1 MIAPTVTAN
10 LGGSE
15 AMGVEEKTAVIE
27 HLGRQHHAMVEL
39 LANLVNVDSGS
50 YNKRGVDAVGDRLR
64 AFLEAAGIPCESFP
78 DDVFGDC
85 VAARIPGSD
94 GGNRPIVLMGHRDTV
109 FPDGTAAQRP
119 FRIDGSQAFG
129 PGVADMKAGLVMN
142 TFVLEAF
149 RRFGA
154 PCPLT
159 GLYTSDEEITS
170 PSSRPVI
177 ETEAKD
183 ARAVFNAEP
192 GRPSGNLVSRRKG
205 AAFIEFEV
213 TGVAAHSGAAHAQGI
228 SAIEA
233 LARKVQRLHRL
244 TDYDLGTTVNVG
256 LVQGGTAVNTVAA
269 RATAA
274 VDVRFPT
281 LNIMEKILGE
291 VREICRCCEL
301 PGSDARIVREGRFLP
316 LEQDE
321 KSRELLDA
329 YSRSAA
335 DLGFQV
341 SAEATGGSADSGF
354 TAALGTPTLCG
365 TGAVGGNA
373 HRDDEWCRIDTM
385 VPRAQALAL
394 SIIERF
400 TFAEGHEFGAVG
412 AYERLVGRARF
423 AVDPTSPP
431 QHGITDLDK
440 APL

>member
-1 MIAPTVTAN
+1 MSIDA
-10 LGGSE
+10 
-15 AMGVEEKTAVIE
+15 KTAILE
-27 HLGRQHHAMVEL
+27 HLGRQHQAMVAL
-39 LANLVNVDSGS
+39 LAELVNIDSGS

-64 AFLEAAGIPCESFP
+64 TFLDAAGISSEIIPHP
-78 DDVFGDC
+78 TYGDC
-85 VAARIPGSD
+85 MAARLPGGRS
-94 GGNRPIVLMGHRDTV
+94 NRPIVLMGHRDTV

-119 FRIDGSQAFG
+119 FRIDGNQATG

-142 TFVLEAF
+142 SFVLEAF

-159 GLYTSDEEITS
+159 GLYTSDEEIAS
-170 PSSRPVI
+170 PSSRPII
-177 ETEAKD
+177 EAEAKD

-192 GRPSGNLVSRRKG
+192 GRASGNLVSRRKG

-301 PGSDARIVREGRFLP
+301 PGSDARILREGRFLP

-385 VPRAQALAL
+385 VPRAQALAATIL
-394 SIIERF
+394 EV
-400 TFAEGHEFGAVG
+400 A
-412 AYERLVGRARF
+412 AR
-423 AVDPTSPP
+423 
-431 QHGITDLDK
+431 
-440 APL
+440 

>member
-1 MIAPTVTAN
+1 MSIDA
-10 LGGSE
+10 
-15 AMGVEEKTAVIE
+15 KTAILE
-27 HLGRQHHAMVEL
+27 HLGRQHQTMVAL
-39 LANLVNVDSGS
+39 LAELVNIDSGS

-64 AFLEAAGIPCESFP
+64 AFLDAAGISSEVIPHP
-78 DDVFGDC
+78 TYGDC
-85 VAARIPGSD
+85 MAARLPDG

-119 FRIDGSQAFG
+119 FRIDGNQATG

-142 TFVLEAF
+142 SFVLEAF

-159 GLYTSDEEITS
+159 GLYTSDEEIAS
-170 PSSRPVI
+170 PSSRPII
-177 ETEAKD
+177 EAEAKD

-192 GRPSGNLVSRRKG
+192 GRASGNLVSRRKG

-281 LNIMEKILGE
+281 LNIMQKILGE

-301 PGSDARIVREGRFLP
+301 PGSDARILREGRFLP

-394 SIIERF
+394 TILEV
-400 TFAEGHEFGAVG
+400 AA
-412 AYERLVGRARF
+412 A
-423 AVDPTSPP
+423 
-431 QHGITDLDK
+431 
-440 APL
+440 

>member
-1 MIAPTVTAN
+1 MSIEARTAI
-10 LGGSE
+10 L
-15 AMGVEEKTAVIE
+15 E
-27 HLGRQHHAMVEL
+27 HLGRQHQAMVGA
-39 LANLVNVDSGS
+39 LADLVNIDSGS

-64 AFLEAAGIPCESFP
+64 GFLEAAGILCETFP
-78 DDVFGDC
+78 NEIFGNC
-85 VAARIPGSD
+85 MAARIPASSGS
-94 GGNRPIVLMGHRDTV
+94 NRPIVLMGHRDTV
-109 FPDGTAAQRP
+109 FPDGTASQRP
-119 FRIDGSQAFG
+119 FRIDGNQAFG
-129 PGVADMKAGLVMN
+129 PGVADMKSGLVMN

-154 PCPLT
+154 PCPMT
-159 GLYTSDEEITS
+159 ALYTSDEEIAS

-177 ETEAKD
+177 EAEAKD
-183 ARAVFNAEP
+183 ARAVFNSEP

-205 AAFIEFEV
+205 AAFIELEV
-213 TGVAAHSGAAHAQGI
+213 IGLAAHSGAAHAQGV

-281 LNIMEKILGE
+281 MNIMGKILGE
-291 VREICRCCEL
+291 VREICQCCEL
-301 PGSDARIVREGRFLP
+301 PGSEARILREGNFLP

-321 KSRELLDA
+321 KSRELLQA
-329 YSRSAA
+329 YGRSAA
-335 DLGFQV
+335 GLGFQV
-341 SAEATGGSADSGF
+341 SGEPTGGSADSGF

-365 TGAVGGNA
+365 TGPVGGNA

-394 SIIERF
+394 TIIEV
-400 TFAEGHEFGAVG
+400 AA
-412 AYERLVGRARF
+412 A
-423 AVDPTSPP
+423 
-431 QHGITDLDK
+431 
-440 APL
+440 